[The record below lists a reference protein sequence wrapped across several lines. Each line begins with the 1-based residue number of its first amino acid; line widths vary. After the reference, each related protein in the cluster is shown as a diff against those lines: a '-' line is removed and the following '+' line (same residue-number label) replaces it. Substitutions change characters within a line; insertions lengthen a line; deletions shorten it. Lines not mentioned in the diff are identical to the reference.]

1 MAFQLW
7 AVGRVRPPA
16 FSATDICSIGQY
28 NSLMRSL
35 RYVYVLALVLWL
47 GGMTTAGL
55 VVAPVT
61 FSVLEAWNPT
71 AGRVLAGDVFGSV
84 LARMNL
90 VAYAAAV
97 LMFIVL
103 TVQRLLGPRPRSY
116 GIRVGLIA
124 VMLALTMY
132 SGMIAA
138 PRIDELQAGVDGPM
152 TQLSADDARRVEFD
166 HLHGLS
172 TSLVMATI
180 VGGLVLL
187 AWETRE

>member
-1 MAFQLW
+1 
-7 AVGRVRPPA
+7 
-16 FSATDICSIGQY
+16 
-28 NSLMRSL
+28 MRSL

-47 GGMTTAGL
+47 GGMTAAGL

-61 FSVLEAWNPT
+61 FAVLEAWNPT
-71 AGRVLAGDVFGSV
+71 TGRVLAGDVFGGV

-90 VAYAAAV
+90 VAYTAAV

-132 SGMIAA
+132 SGLIAA
-138 PRIDELQAGVDGPM
+138 PRIDELQASVEGPM
-152 TQLSADDARRVEFD
+152 NQLPPDDPRRVEFD